1 MKLNF
6 KKNTYI
12 FLIILLVLSRGIQA
26 FAIDNNFDVFI
37 KLPLAAEVKVQEIYT
52 KLSIEK
58 NKFKYTYDVKP
69 TEFINF
75 FDNRVSSGELRG
87 KIIKSII
94 TPEYYLYV
102 STKEDFIRRIEF
114 KYVDGLIND
123 VTVNPEYD
131 KSNLT
136 FVSQDMIK
144 KSIDP
149 VTMFFIL
156 TNYTLLEE
164 CNKNLEIFDGKRRYN
179 LKISDPVIKNQKL
192 ECKITQTKIAGY
204 KKNKIKENKK
214 YVSYIVFDI
223 NEDGVHNFNNVSLK
237 ENFSDLV
244 IKKRN
249 LIK

>member
-1 MKLNF
+1 M
-6 KKNTYI
+6 
-12 FLIILLVLSRGIQA
+12 
-26 FAIDNNFDVFI
+26 
-37 KLPLAAEVKVQEIYT
+37 
-52 KLSIEK
+52 
-58 NKFKYTYDVKP
+58 
-69 TEFINF
+69 
-75 FDNRVSSGELRG
+75 
-87 KIIKSII
+87 
-94 TPEYYLYV
+94 
-102 STKEDFIRRIEF
+102 DFIRRIEF